1 MITIFGI
8 KNCDTCRKAL
18 KWLESQDM
26 DHQFHDFRKD
36 GVDAATIQRWADAVG
51 WDVLLSKRGTTWRGL
66 PDDPK
71 GSTTAANAAALM
83 AEHPALIKRP
93 VFEAGGQIIVGFKD
107 QQREQLITLK

>member
-1 MITIFGI
+1 MITVYGL
-8 KNCDTCRKAL
+8 KNCGTCRKVM

-36 GVDAATIQRWADAVG
+36 GVDAAAIQRWDDAVG
-51 WDVLLSKRGTTWRGL
+51 WDVLLNKRGTTWRGL

-71 GSTTAANAAALM
+71 ESTTAANAAALM